1 MTYAIPLIGLGW
13 IVTNVYYGGH
23 LTHELI
29 MVGTLCSIFLL
40 AFLLLL
46 KLGARR

>member
-40 AFLLLL
+40 AFLLFL